1 MRKIFLSLLTL
12 IIISNSIS
20 AKEGMWLPMLLK
32 SLNQGDMQA
41 MGLKLSAEDIYSVNN
56 SSLKDAVISFGGFCT
71 GEIISNQGLI
81 LTNHHCGYGQIQYH
95 SSVENDYLTNG
106 YWAMKQEE
114 ELPNP
119 GLSATFIVKMEDVTD
134 RVLEG
139 VGEEMNEE
147 ERQKIIQV
155 NMDSLTA
162 AATKETHYKAFV
174 RPFFYGNEY
183 YMFITETFNDVRMV
197 GAPPSSIGKFG
208 GDTDNWMWPRHTGDF
223 SLFRIYADKD
233 NKPAEYSEDNV
244 PYQPKHYFPISM
256 KGVEEGDFT
265 MVFGFPGSTQ
275 EYLTSHAIDQ
285 IKNVL
290 NPDRIAVR
298 AEALKVMDAQM
309 KSSDEVR
316 IKYAS
321 KYASVSNYWKK
332 WIGENNGLER
342 SNAIAK
348 KKEAE
353 DQFLETTK
361 NIAEYQGLMDA
372 FEQKYKSI
380 EKYAQARSYFIEIPY
395 RKVEIIGIAA
405 KLRGVM
411 EDIEEGKE
419 VDEAQKE
426 KLVAQINSQ
435 FKNYDATTDK
445 LLAKTLF
452 KMYKNGLEN
461 EFIPAFLKVDDV
473 KLDVIIDDL
482 YAKSIFNNQEELIKK
497 IMGLNAKTAKKL
509 RGDKAYQY
517 MSEFYDIYFDQVRPE
532 YGRLNSEIDSLSKIY
547 VKVLRQLI
555 PGTYYPDANS
565 TLRLAFGKVEDYKA
579 RDAVEYDFYTTVD
592 GILEKY
598 DPENVD
604 FNLPEKLVK
613 LIKEEDFGP
622 YVDKDGFMH
631 VCFIASNHTTGGN
644 SGSPVINAHGE
655 LIGLNFDRNW
665 EGTMSDINYDISLCR
680 NISVDIRYV
689 LFIVDKFAG
698 ATHLIDEMKLV
709 SETSPEATNAN

>member
-1 MRKIFLSLLTL
+1 MRKIFLSLISLT
-12 IIISNSIS
+12 IIINSIS

-41 MGLKLSAEDIYSVNN
+41 MGLKLTAEDIYSVNN

-106 YWAMKQEE
+106 YWAMKKED

-119 GLSATFIVKMEDVTD
+119 GLSATFIVKMEDLTD
-134 RVLEG
+134 RVLDG
-139 VGEEMNEE
+139 VKDEMNEE
-147 ERQKIIQV
+147 EKQKIIKV
-155 NMDSLTA
+155 NMDSLSS
-162 AATKETHYKAFV
+162 AATKDTHYKAFI

-183 YMFITETFNDVRMV
+183 YMFITETFNDIRMV
-197 GAPPSSIGKFG
+197 GAPPSYIGKFG

-256 KGVEEGDFT
+256 NGVEEGDFT

-298 AEALKVMDAQM
+298 AEALKIMDTQM

-321 KYASVSNYWKK
+321 KYASLSNYWKK

-353 DQFLETTK
+353 SQFLETTK
-361 NIAEYQGLMDA
+361 NIAEYQGIMDA

-380 EKYAQARSYFIEIPY
+380 ENYAQARSYFIEIPY
-395 RKVEIIGIAA
+395 RKIEIIGIAA
-405 KLRGVM
+405 KLRGIM
-411 EDIEEGKE
+411 ISFEDGEE

-426 KLVAQINSQ
+426 KLVAQINGQ
-435 FKNYDATTDK
+435 FKNYDAATDK
-445 LLAKTLF
+445 LLAKSLF
-452 KMYKNGLEN
+452 KMYKEGLN
-461 EFIPAFLKVDDV
+461 DNFIPEFLKVDES
-473 KLDVIIDDL
+473 KIDAIVDEL
-482 YAKSIFNNQEELIKK
+482 YAKSVFNNQEELIKK
-497 IMGLNAKTAKKL
+497 IEGLNAKNAKKL
-509 RGDKAYQY
+509 KGDKAYEY
-517 MSEFYDIYFDQVRPE
+517 MTQFYDIY
-532 YGRLNSEIDSLSKIY
+532 
-547 VKVLRQLI
+547 
-555 PGTYYPDANS
+555 
-565 TLRLAFGKVEDYKA
+565 
-579 RDAVEYDFYTTVD
+579 
-592 GILEKY
+592 
-598 DPENVD
+598 
-604 FNLPEKLVK
+604 
-613 LIKEEDFGP
+613 LIK
-622 YVDKDGFMH
+622 
-631 VCFIASNHTTGGN
+631 
-644 SGSPVINAHGE
+644 
-655 LIGLNFDRNW
+655 
-665 EGTMSDINYDISLCR
+665 
-680 NISVDIRYV
+680 
-689 LFIVDKFAG
+689 
-698 ATHLIDEMKLV
+698 
-709 SETSPEATNAN
+709 